1 MNIDILREKEIFLF
15 DMDGT
20 IYVEDQLIDGSLEL
34 LDKLR
39 DNNKKYIFLTNN
51 SSKNV
56 KTYLEKLRVLNI
68 NASVENIFTSSQAT
82 AIYLKDRFKNP
93 KVYCVGTKDFREELK
108 EYEIEVSDEDYI
120 DYSVDCVVV
129 GFDTELNY
137 KKVTI
142 ACELIS
148 SGKPFI
154 ATNMDLVCPIKNKK
168 FIPDCGAIC
177 NMIKEAV
184 GVEPQYIGKPNKNM
198 IEIISTKFNINKDKM
213 VVVGDRLYT
222 DIAIG
227 VNANIDSIC
236 VLTGETKISDIE
248 SSDIKPT
255 FVMQSVKDI
264 LNILTSI
271 E

>member
-1 MNIDILREKEIFLF
+1 MKFDTLKEKEIFLF

-20 IYVEDQLIDGSLEL
+20 IYVENQLIDGALEL
-34 LDKLR
+34 LNTLK

-56 KTYLEKLRVLNI
+56 TTYLEKLRVLNI
-68 NASVENIFTSSQAT
+68 TASVENMFTSSQAT
-82 AIYLKDRFKNP
+82 ALYLKDSFKNP
-93 KVYCVGTKDFREELK
+93 RVYCVGTNDFRQELK
-108 EYEIEVSDEDYI
+108 EYGIEVVNEDHI
-120 DYSVDCVVV
+120 DYNVDCVVV

-137 KKVTI
+137 KKITV

-154 ATNMDLVCPIKNKK
+154 ATNMDLVCPVKGGK

-184 GVEPQYIGKPNKNM
+184 GVEPKYIGKPNKDM
-198 IEIISTKFNINKDKM
+198 VEIISTKFNISKDKM
-213 VVVGDRLYT
+213 VVIGDRLYT

-227 VNANIDSIC
+227 VNADIDSIC
-236 VLTGETKISDIE
+236 VLTGETKVSDIE
-248 SSDIKPT
+248 ISEIKPT
-255 FVMQSVKDI
+255 FVMESVKDI
-264 LNILTSI
+264 LDII
-271 E
+271 K